1 MESKEI
7 LKELISFP
15 TVSSESNLALI
26 DYCAELLRQVTPDI
40 EIIKDKTKKKANLYA
55 SIGPSDRPG
64 VLLSGH
70 TDVVPVDGQNWNFL
84 PFSMTE
90 HDGNLYGRGTTDM
103 KGFVAC
109 ALHAALKTK
118 NRKLTEPLK
127 LALSFDEEI
136 GCVGV
141 RSLIEML
148 SNQPLLPR
156 FCIVGE
162 PTLMKIAT
170 EHKGKTVCK
179 VSITGK
185 EIHSAE
191 APKGLNAIYLA
202 IDVIQSIRKKQADI
216 IRDSSKETEYEIPY
230 TTLHVGNI
238 EGGTALN
245 IVPKHTSFM
254 FEIRNGLEDNPAE
267 LLEDLK
273 VRSKAIFSKSRKHHP
288 EADVKFDIIN
298 QYPPLNTSNDADI
311 VSFVGSLTEMNDII
325 KVPFGTEG
333 GLFNQVGIPTV
344 VCGPGSMAQG
354 HQADEFIGLEQI
366 TKCDSMLSNLM
377 SKLEKGF

>member
-1 MESKEI
+1 M
-7 LKELISFP
+7 
-15 TVSSESNLALI
+15 
-26 DYCAELLRQVTPDI
+26 
-40 EIIKDKTKKKANLYA
+40 
-55 SIGPSDRPG
+55 
-64 VLLSGH
+64 
-70 TDVVPVDGQNWNFL
+70 
-84 PFSMTE
+84 
-90 HDGNLYGRGTTDM
+90 
-103 KGFVAC
+103 
-109 ALHAALKTK
+109 
-118 NRKLTEPLK
+118 EPLK

-136 GCVGV
+136 GCGGV

-170 EHKGKTVCK
+170 EHKGKTVCR

-191 APKGLNAIYLA
+191 APKGLNSIYLA

-216 IRDSSKETEYEIPY
+216 IRHAFKETEFDIPY

-254 FEIRNGLEDNPAE
+254 FEIRNSLADNPAE

-273 VRSKAIFSKSRKHHP
+273 AHSENIFSKLRKNHP
-288 EADVKFDIIN
+288 EANVSFDIIN

-311 VSFVGSLTEMNDII
+311 VSFVGSLTKMNDII

-344 VCGPGSMAQG
+344 ICGPGSMAQG
-354 HQADEFIGLEQI
+354 HQADEFVSLEQI
-366 TKCDSMLSNLM
+366 NKCDSMLSNLM
-377 SKLEKGF
+377 RKLEKGF

>member
-1 MESKEI
+1 MDSKEI

-15 TVSSESNLALI
+15 TVSSASNLALV
-26 DYCAELLRQVTPDI
+26 DYCAELLRRVTPDI

-55 SIGPSDRPG
+55 SIGPSDRSG

-70 TDVVPVDGQNWNFL
+70 TDVVPVDGQNWKFL

-90 HDGNLYGRGTTDM
+90 YDGNLYGRGAADM

-109 ALHAALKTK
+109 ALNAALQTK
-118 NRKLTEPLK
+118 NRKLMEPLK
-127 LALSFDEEI
+127 LALSFDEEV

-148 SNQPLLPR
+148 RNQPLLPR
-156 FCIVGE
+156 LCIVGE

-170 EHKGKTVCK
+170 EHKGKTVCR

-202 IDVIQSIRKKQADI
+202 IDVIQSIRRKQDDI
-216 IRDSSKETEYEIPY
+216 IRHTSNENEFDIPY
-230 TTLHVGNI
+230 TTLHVGSI

-254 FEIRNGLEDNPAE
+254 FEIRNSVEENPDE

-273 VRSKAIFSKSRKHHP
+273 VHSKDIFFKLQKSHP

-298 QYPPLNTSNDADI
+298 QYPPLSTSNDADV
-311 VSFVGSLTEMNDII
+311 VSFVGSLTEMNDTI
-325 KVPFGTEG
+325 KVSFGTEG

-354 HQADEFIGLEQI
+354 HQADEFISLEQMN
-366 TKCDSMLSNLM
+366 KCDSMLSNLI
-377 SKLEKGF
+377 SRLEKGF